1 MVRPNNRVFVWKE
14 LETLAELRQTQRLV
28 FVRMALGILQMIGAV
43 SSAGL
48 MLHSGL
54 NALSLTFVVMT
65 SLLTAASNVFF
76 GSRSDR
82 KK

>member
-1 MVRPNNRVFVWKE
+1 MEE
-14 LETLAELRQTQRLV
+14 LEIVAEMRQTQRLA

-48 MLHSGL
+48 LFHSGV

-65 SLLTAASNVFF
+65 SLLTGASVVLF
-76 GSRSDR
+76 GSRSER